1 MASASLGSPDKEKR
15 MTIAAKTASAGGEIV
30 TVSGEITSFPGRYLI
45 SSGRNHFVSDAKPSS
60 GGPGEAVQAGE
71 LLLSALASCS
81 LSVIQKYA
89 GEIGVR
95 LRSAQSRVSFKRD
108 PNDVSRY
115 EYIRL
120 QVRLEG
126 VDRRV
131 GHELL
136 KQFTDTCPIYN
147 TLRRGGTV
155 EAELETDAI
164 AA

>member
-1 MASASLGSPDKEKR
+1 
-15 MTIAAKTASAGGEIV
+15 MTITAETASAGGEIV
-30 TVSGEITSFPGRYLI
+30 TVSGEITAFPGRYLI
-45 SSGRNHFVSDAKPSS
+45 SAGRNHFVSDAKASS

-81 LSVIQKYA
+81 LSVIQKHA

-136 KQFTDTCPIYN
+136 KQFTGTCPIYN

-155 EAELETDAI
+155 EAELEADAI